1 MRCRQRGSLKSK
13 IENRKLTWRR
23 GYESNIPRPVER
35 ADNGF
40 EDREG
45 HQAPITLRAQRN
57 PNIQRPTSNAQH
69 PTPNIQRPTSNCPE
83 AISKAEHPVSL
94 DVGCWM
100 LDVGCF
106 PLRPPVESESARGAP
121 PAITASS

>member
-45 HQAPITLRAQRN
+45 HQAPITLRAERN
-57 PNIQRPTSNAQH
+57 PDIQHPTSNAQH
-69 PTPNIQRPTSNCPE
+69 PTPNIQLPRSNLEGGTSRF
-83 AISKAEHPVSL
+83 
-94 DVGCWM
+94 VGCSM
-100 LDVGCF
+100 NVGLCA
-106 PLRPPVESESARGAP
+106 LNV
-121 PAITASS
+121 

>member
-57 PNIQRPTSNAQH
+57 PNIQRQTSNAKH
-69 PTPNIQRPTSNCPE
+69 PIAQKQSRRRNIPFRWM
-83 AISKAEHPVSL
+83 L

-100 LDVGCF
+100 LDVF
-106 PLRPPVESESARGAP
+106 L
-121 PAITASS
+121 